1 MRRYADQWGARG
13 FRGPSTLRDPRLIQ
27 QLGLDYDS
35 SWSDV
40 ARYEP
45 QPGGCCSWLPF
56 FMSEQLLEL
65 PITLVQDYT
74 LFELLRES
82 SEEPWIAKASFL
94 RDQEGMA
101 LLLTHPDY
109 LNTEER
115 LGAYERFLAAQASDA
130 SAWHALPLEV
140 ASWWRRRAL
149 SSIERDGDGWR
160 VVGDAADEAA
170 IRIGAPAPPSTPRS
184 ASLVQAG

>member
-1 MRRYADQWGARG
+1 MGSAR
-13 FRGPSTLRDPRLIQ
+13 FPGPSTLRNPLLIQ

-56 FMSEQLLEL
+56 FIGGELLEL

-74 LFELLRES
+74 LFELLREP
-82 SEEPWIAKASFL
+82 SEEPWIAKATFL
-94 RDQEGMA
+94 RKHGGMA

-109 LNTEER
+109 LNSPAR
-115 LGAYERFLAAQASDA
+115 LAAYERFLAAQAADA
-130 SAWHALPLEV
+130 SAWHALPVEV
-140 ASWWRRRAL
+140 ASWWRRRAA
-149 SSIERDGDGWR
+149 SHIEREGSSWR
-160 VVGDAADEAA
+160 VVGDAADDAA
-170 IRIGAPAPPSTPRS
+170 IRIGAPTPPPSTPRS
-184 ASLVQAG
+184 ANLVGVG